1 MSIFEIM
8 TKVNELIEDRSY
20 LESMKAYM
28 DITYEFDNCEQEF
41 AYDCIIEELKEVEE
55 QLDYYMSI
63 YTFMINE

>member
-1 MSIFEIM
+1 MSIFEIL

>member
-28 DITYEFDNCEQEF
+28 DITYEFDSCEQEF
-41 AYDCIIEELKEVEE
+41 VYDCIVQELKDVEE

>member
-28 DITYEFDNCEQEF
+28 DISEQKF
-41 AYDCIIEELKEVEE
+41 AYDCIAEELKDIEE
-55 QLDYYMSI
+55 QLDYYMFI
-63 YTFMINE
+63 YTSILNEADNL